1 MRSETPKNRDV
12 IPMKDLP
19 LTASSLTQEQDVR
32 SSYGDY
38 CHLSFLKTTEVL
50 PGSIHASVGAYTVAS
65 LCGA

>member
-1 MRSETPKNRDV
+1 
-12 IPMKDLP
+12 MKDLP